1 MEFNVNKC
9 KVMEFGKGRNRIT
22 TNYCLGST
30 QLSKTKQEKDLGVT
44 IQENLTPD
52 RHINKITGEA
62 YNIIRRI
69 KAAFTYLDEEMMKK
83 LIVSMIRPKL
93 EYAAVV
99 WSPHKKKD
107 VRKLERIQ
115 RAATK
120 MVPTLRDLSYEERLE
135 RLKLQ
140 TLEKRRERGDLIA
153 IYRAAS
159 EMEKVDRS
167 DLFL

>member
-1 MEFNVNKC
+1 MFKVYINDMVEGVNSYINLFADDAKLLRRVRNREDGEMLQEDLNNIAKWSDKWEMEFNVNKC

-44 IQENLTPD
+44 IQDNLTPD

-62 YNIIRRI
+62 YNLIRSI

-83 LIVSMIRPKL
+83 LIVSMIQPKL

-99 WSPHKKKD
+99 WSPHKKK
-107 VRKLERIQ
+107 
-115 RAATK
+115 
-120 MVPTLRDLSYEERLE
+120 M
-135 RLKLQ
+135 
-140 TLEKRRERGDLIA
+140 
-153 IYRAAS
+153 
-159 EMEKVDRS
+159 
-167 DLFL
+167 